1 MMIVDSHLDLAM
13 NALFLKRDLRVSAH
27 ELRDVERAAG
37 RTGNGLGRATTG
49 LPDMRRG
56 GVGLSFV
63 TVLARVNPAGTSFLD
78 FATPEIAHAQGQG
91 QLAWYLELERQG
103 VCRLIRSRADLEG
116 HLTEWASPSPPTQTL
131 LPIPGEG
138 EDMAADASSGEG
150 RTKAPSPPAPL
161 PLGEGGTA
169 LPASTPG
176 DGGTALA
183 ASTPGEG
190 GTALAASTPGEG
202 GTALPAS
209 IPGEGSDLPL
219 GFVLSMEGADP
230 IVGPDQLGAWV
241 DQGLRIVSLAHYGP
255 SRYAHGTKSEGG
267 LFPMGRELLAEMAR
281 LGVALDVTHL
291 SDGSFREALDLF
303 DGPVLATHSN
313 CRALVPGDRQLSD
326 GMIRELVTRGAV
338 IGSALDAWMLQP
350 GWVIGETTP
359 EGVSMETFVDHIDHV
374 CQIAGD
380 ARHAAIGSDLD
391 GGYGTEQTPR
401 DLDTIADLRVVPE
414 LLARRGYGDE
424 DIALVMHGN
433 WERWL
438 RGVLPAT
445 G

>member
-1 MMIVDSHLDLAM
+1 MIVDSHLDLAM
-13 NALFLKRDLRVSAH
+13 NALYLNRDQRMPAH

-37 RTGNGLGRATTG
+37 KTGNGLGAATTG

-91 QLAWYLELERQG
+91 QLAWYLEMERQG
-103 VCRLIRSRADLEG
+103 DCRLIRSAEDLEA
-116 HLTEWASPSPPTQTL
+116 H
-131 LPIPGEG
+131 
-138 EDMAADASSGEG
+138 
-150 RTKAPSPPAPL
+150 
-161 PLGEGGTA
+161 
-169 LPASTPG
+169 
-176 DGGTALA
+176 LA
-183 ASTPGEG
+183 AWEANPVSCQ
-190 GTALAASTPGEG
+190 
-202 GTALPAS
+202 
-209 IPGEGSDLPL
+209 L

-230 IVGPDQLGAWV
+230 IVGPGSLGQWV
-241 DQGLRIVSLAHYGP
+241 EQGLRIVSLAHYGP

-267 LFPMGRELLAEMAR
+267 LFPMGRELLAEMGR

-291 SDGSFREALDLF
+291 SDGSFVEVLDVF

-313 CRALVPGDRQLSD
+313 CRALVPGHRQLSD
-326 GMIRELVTRGAV
+326 DMIRELVAREAV

-359 EGVSMETFVDHIDHV
+359 DGVSMETYVDHIDHV
-374 CQIAGD
+374 CQLAGD
-380 ARHAAIGSDLD
+380 ARHAAIGTDLD

-401 DLDTIADLRVVPE
+401 DLDTIADLRLVPE
-414 LLARRGYGDE
+414 LLGKRGYSDS
-424 DIALVMHGN
+424 DIELIMHGN

-438 RGVLPAT
+438 RGVLPR
-445 G
+445 